1 MQGLDGGH
9 SMKKIVLVFCVLFGL
24 AILWMSRY
32 TIIGIGQNPPCAYKL
47 DRFSGK
53 ITILIFDR
61 EQSIYDKTHI
71 QRTD

>member
-1 MQGLDGGH
+1 MGVND
-9 SMKKIVLVFCVLFGL
+9 MKKLIFVTCLLL
-24 AILWMSRY
+24 ASFLLWMSRY
-32 TIIGIGQNPPCAYKL
+32 TIVGIGQNPPCAYKL